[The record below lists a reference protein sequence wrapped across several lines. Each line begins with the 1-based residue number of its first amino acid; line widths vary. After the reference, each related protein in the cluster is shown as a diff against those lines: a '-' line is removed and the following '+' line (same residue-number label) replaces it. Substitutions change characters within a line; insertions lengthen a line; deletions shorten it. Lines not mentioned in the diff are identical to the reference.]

1 MSKSTSPKVLK
12 DSPCHSPLDVVVDTD
27 KRTLDCSNNGSN
39 SFDINIKGTTEEPR
53 RPLSCST
60 TAKV

>member
-27 KRTLDCSNNGSN
+27 KRTLDCSNNGN
-39 SFDINIKGTTEEPR
+39 RSFDIHIKGTVEEPR
-53 RPLSCST
+53 RPLPCYT
-60 TAKV
+60 EEKV

>member
-27 KRTLDCSNNGSN
+27 KRTLDCSNNGN
-39 SFDINIKGTTEEPR
+39 RPFDIHIKGTVEEPR
-53 RPLSCST
+53 RPLSCYT
-60 TAKV
+60 AAKV

>member
-39 SFDINIKGTTEEPR
+39 SFDNNNEN
-53 RPLSCST
+53 
-60 TAKV
+60 TAKYPQSPTSCYTTSIV

>member
-27 KRTLDCSNNGSN
+27 KRTLDCSNNGNN
-39 SFDINIKGTTEEPR
+39 SFNIHIKGTEEEPR
-53 RPLSCST
+53 RPHSCYT

>member
-27 KRTLDCSNNGSN
+27 KRTLDCSNNGNN
-39 SFDINIKGTTEEPR
+39 SFNIHIKGTTEEPQT
-53 RPLSCST
+53 PPTCYT

>member
-39 SFDINIKGTTEEPR
+39 SFDINNEN
-53 RPLSCST
+53 
-60 TAKV
+60 TARYPQSPPTCYTPSIV